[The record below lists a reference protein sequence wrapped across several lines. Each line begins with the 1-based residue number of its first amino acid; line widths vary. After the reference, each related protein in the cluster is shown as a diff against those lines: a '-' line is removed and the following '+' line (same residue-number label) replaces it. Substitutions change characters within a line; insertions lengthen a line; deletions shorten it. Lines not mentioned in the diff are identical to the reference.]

1 MNTVDSLL
9 EVRNTLNNHLKIASE
24 FQEEYEKSLLDNKE
38 DKIIASIR
46 KADIRYCEG
55 MKVIARSTIK
65 KIDEILENE
74 ISTGVR
80 EIPFDDL
87 PISIHG

>member
-1 MNTVDSLL
+1 MNIVDSLL
-9 EVRNTLNNHLKIASE
+9 EVRNTLNDHLKIASE

-38 DKIIASIR
+38 DKVIASIR

-55 MKVIARSTIK
+55 MKVIAKSAIK
-65 KIDEILENE
+65 KIDEIIADE
-74 ISTGVR
+74 INTGVR

-87 PISIHG
+87 PISVQV